1 MTKRLASRV
10 NTLSPS
16 TTLAITAKAKEMKDS
31 GIDVIGLGAGEPD
44 YNTPDNIIEAAYRSL
59 KEGKTK
65 YTPAGGLPA
74 LKDAI
79 IDKLQKDQ
87 GLSYSR
93 QEIMVGIGAKHVLYT
108 MFQVMLD
115 PGDEVIIPTPYWVSY
130 PEQVKLAGGI
140 PVHIEGTAAAQFKV
154 TAEQIRNAITSK
166 TKAIIINSP
175 GNPTGMIYSKEELQQ
190 IAEVCQEKDIWIV
203 SDEIYEKLIY
213 GNNQHHS
220 IAQLSDDAKK
230 RTLIINGVSKSHSMT
245 GWRIGY
251 IAGDAEMVKAMTDLA
266 SHSTSNPTTTSQYGA
281 LEAYNGTQET
291 VEMMRKDFESRLDR
305 VYPQLC
311 AIPGFNVIKPQ
322 GAFYL
327 LPEVSEAVAK
337 TGFSNVDDFAAALL
351 TQANVAVIPGSG
363 FGSPGTIR
371 LSYATSIELLEEAI
385 RRIHAFV
392 EANWK
397 E

>member
-1 MTKRLASRV
+1 MTKSLASRV

-16 TTLAITAKAKEMKDS
+16 TTLAITAKAKEMKES

-44 YNTPDNIIEAAYRSL
+44 YNTPANIIEAAYTSM

-79 IDKLQKDQ
+79 IQKLQKDQ
-87 GLSYSR
+87 GLDYSR
-93 QEIMVGIGAKHVLYT
+93 KEIMIGIGAKHVLYT
-108 MFQVMLD
+108 LFQVMLNSD
-115 PGDEVIIPTPYWVSY
+115 DEVIIPSPYWVSY
-130 PEQVKLAGGI
+130 PEQVKLAGGV

-154 TAEQIRNAITSK
+154 TAQQIRDAVTPK
-166 TKAIIINSP
+166 TKAVIINSP

-190 IAEVCQEKDIWIV
+190 IADVCKEKDIWII
-203 SDEIYEKLIY
+203 SDEIYEKLVY
-213 GNNQHHS
+213 GGEKHVS

-230 RTLIINGVSKSHSMT
+230 RTLLINGVSKSHSMT

-251 IAGDAEMVKAMTDLA
+251 VAGDAEIVNAMTDLA
-266 SHSTSNPTTTSQYGA
+266 SHSTSNPTTTSQYA
-281 LEAYNGTQET
+281 TIEAYNGPQDAVET
-291 VEMMRKDFESRLDR
+291 MRQAFESRLEQ
-305 VYPQLC
+305 VYPQLS

-327 LPEVSEAVAK
+327 LPDVSEAVK
-337 TGFSNVDDFAAALL
+337 NTGFSNVDDFAAALL
-351 TQANVAVIPGSG
+351 TTANVAVIPGSG
-363 FGSPGTIR
+363 FGSPDTIR